1 MNYSVIIKKKCFP
14 NMCVDY
20 CKQIFIKDK
29 SIHNHREET
38 KSVVVKKTSSKNFVK
53 SKTNLFSTQFDN
65 LFFYFILL
73 MS

>member
-38 KSVVVKKTSSKNFVK
+38 KSVVVKKNIFEKLRQIKNK
-53 SKTNLFSTQFDN
+53 
-65 LFFYFILL
+65 FIFN
-73 MS
+73 SI